1 MPMPAPER
9 VPVQD
14 LVLDRVPVLVQGL
27 RALEQAALAWVLEQ
41 GQALAKAASGP
52 VAFKDRTA
60 TDLVMEPAIAVLV
73 RQTVQALAP
82 VWAGMD
88 PAPVA
93 NNTIFSN
100 LL

>member
-1 MPMPAPER
+1 MPVPER

-27 RALEQAALAWVLEQ
+27 RALEQAALAWVLDQ
-41 GQALAKAASGP
+41 GRALAKAASDP
-52 VAFKDRTA
+52 VALKDRTA

-73 RQTVQALAP
+73 RQTEQALAP